1 MVGQFI
7 EFIEFIGTH
16 VAASEGMQHPGAEW
30 SRRPSAEALA
40 EASAQF
46 VGQSFGAIPAPL
58 VRQIL
63 ILNKLD
69 VIK

>member
-1 MVGQFI
+1 
-7 EFIEFIGTH
+7 
-16 VAASEGMQHPGAEW
+16 MQHPGAEW